1 MTNVLLFQGSVV
13 SVFCCFRVEICPAF
27 PEQLRENNCFFLLTI
42 SSLIWV
48 DMKYIPLAKYLVP
61 TETKTAINDLKKTN
75 QIKENSA
82 ACLLEE
88 YTKLSERI
96 SNFGSTAG
104 DSVRNTVGDRVAIL
118 GSEEIIFFTSDCGL
132 FTSTLMAY
140 NCHWN
145 AYSGSLSRLKSH

>member
-1 MTNVLLFQGSVV
+1 
-13 SVFCCFRVEICPAF
+13 
-27 PEQLRENNCFFLLTI
+27 
-42 SSLIWV
+42 
-48 DMKYIPLAKYLVP
+48 MKYIPLAKYLVP

-104 DSVRNTVGDRVAIL
+104 DSVRNTVRDRVAIL

-140 NCHWN
+140 NCH
-145 AYSGSLSRLKSH
+145 